1 MKKLLALITVT
12 ALVFCLSACGSDKKD
27 ESSSSEASSVNTTST
42 VSKTDDNSSVSDT
55 TTSSKDESSTE
66 STTSSEASKPAA
78 SSNPTSSSKP
88 ATSKPAAT
96 AKNNLDKYLESQKDE
111 IKAMEDA
118 MSAQGMNMKIYG
130 ENGNTLV
137 YKYTFAQQLDAAT
150 IKPILD
156 QTMDESASSFKESLK
171 DVKAEC
177 SAVTAIKVI
186 YANADGKTITSRTF
200 K

>member
-12 ALVFCLSACGSDKKD
+12 ALVLCLSACGSDKKD
-27 ESSSSEASSVNTTST
+27 DSSSSETSSVNSTST

-66 STTSSEASKPAA
+66 STTSSEASKPTA
-78 SSNPTSSSKP
+78 SSKP

-171 DVKAEC
+171 GVKAEC